1 MSYQKKYID
10 SMQFPSKSQH
20 NILKPWKSNS
30 KLHMEKQNP
39 RIAKIILDNK
49 RTSGKITIPDL
60 KLYCFTVLIKTGWYW
75 YTNRQIGQWNR
86 TNNQKQTHICM
97 DTWLFAK
104 NPKPYYWKQEGP
116 SMNGAGLTGSLHV
129 EECIQIH
136 IYHLAQS
143 SSPGGSQTS
152 I

>member
-1 MSYQKKYID
+1 
-10 SMQFPSKSQH
+10 
-20 NILKPWKSNS
+20 
-30 KLHMEKQNP
+30 MEKQNP

-97 DTWLFAK
+97 DT
-104 NPKPYYWKQEGP
+104 
-116 SMNGAGLTGSLHV
+116 
-129 EECIQIH
+129 
-136 IYHLAQS
+136 
-143 SSPGGSQTS
+143 
-152 I
+152 